1 TDKTGTLTENVMTV
15 TSVYFEGK
23 KFTVTGTGFDKSG
36 QFRSEEGSIEGLEPL
51 LRCAILCN
59 DAREID
65 GKFKGDPTEIAV
77 LIPAY
82 KAKAEVDS
90 LREKLKRVG
99 EVSFSAER
107 KMMSTANSDGKKTFS
122 FVKGAP
128 EIVLSR
134 CTSMMAGGKARKL
147 TQKDRDEILSRNREM
162 ASGALRVLGFAIKES
177 PASFDEKDMENGLTF
192 LGLMGMIDPPRM

>member
-1 TDKTGTLTENVMTV
+1 
-15 TSVYFEGK
+15 
-23 KFTVTGTGFDKSG
+23 
-36 QFRSEEGSIEGLEPL
+36 
-51 LRCAILCN
+51 
-59 DAREID
+59 
-65 GKFKGDPTEIAV
+65 
-77 LIPAY
+77 
-82 KAKAEVDS
+82 
-90 LREKLKRVG
+90 
-99 EVSFSAER
+99 R

-162 ASGALRVLGFAIKES
+162 APGALRVLGFAIKES

-192 LGLMGMIDPPRM
+192 LGLMGMIDPPRMGVKEAIDDCRNAVIRVIMVTGDNKYTAEAVGRELGFEGKAVTGDELDQMNESEVAKTVEKVSIYARTSPKQQALLLKALT